1 MLPIRFVLICLLKLA
16 WAEMSPQD
24 RQGPGMSIHRV
35 GELLD
40 ELASHSGFSQMSQQ
54 PFHKCIEPRAQ
65 LAILRELY
73 NEVTPQE
80 AAVLT
85 QIILQDLRP
94 VLHPLPIV
102 NTALNLLYPGQKN
115 KKCELGLYEAMK
127 SWHVV
132 MPSVYRLCAN
142 LDEAAR
148 AIERGPPYPTSPTL
162 FKPVAVGSLL
172 QYTYTSLGIV
182 PTESSFCGIM

>member
-1 MLPIRFVLICLLKLA
+1 MKCLV
-16 WAEMSPQD
+16 QD
-24 RQGPGMSIHRV
+24 REGLGISIHRV
-35 GELLD
+35 DELLD

-54 PFHKCIEPRAQ
+54 PFHKRTKPRAQ
-65 LAILRELY
+65 LAILREMY
-73 NEVTPQE
+73 KEMAPHE

-102 NTALNLLYPGQKN
+102 NTTLNLLYAGPKT
-115 KKCELGLYEAMK
+115 KKCELGLYQAMK
-127 SWHVV
+127 SWHME
-132 MPSVYRLCAN
+132 MPRVYRLCAN

-162 FKPVAVGSLL
+162 FKPVAVSPLLYYRYPSLRVL
-172 QYTYTSLGIV
+172 FQ
-182 PTESSFCGIM
+182 PEPSFCRII

>member
-1 MLPIRFVLICLLKLA
+1 MKCLV
-16 WAEMSPQD
+16 QD
-24 RQGPGMSIHRV
+24 REGPGISIHRV
-35 GELLD
+35 DELLD

-54 PFHKCIEPRAQ
+54 PFHKRTKPRPQ
-65 LAILRELY
+65 LTILREMY
-73 NEVTPQE
+73 KGMAPHE

-102 NTALNLLYPGQKN
+102 NTTLNLLYAGPKI
-115 KKCELGLYEAMK
+115 KKCELGLYQAMK
-127 SWHVV
+127 SWHME
-132 MPSVYRLCAN
+132 MPRVYRLCAN

-162 FKPVAVGSLL
+162 FKPVAVSPLLYCRYPSLRVSF
-172 QYTYTSLGIV
+172 Q
-182 PTESSFCGIM
+182 PEPSFC